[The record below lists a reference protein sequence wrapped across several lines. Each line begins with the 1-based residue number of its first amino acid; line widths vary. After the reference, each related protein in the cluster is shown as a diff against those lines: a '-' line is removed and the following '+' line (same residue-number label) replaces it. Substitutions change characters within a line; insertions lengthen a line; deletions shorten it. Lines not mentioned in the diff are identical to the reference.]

1 MEQEGVGALAH
12 QFVDV
17 LRIAC
22 GTQSRGNQ
30 RLRFATGEQC
40 GTMSTR
46 QYAGTNVQTTDHVF
60 FAAIDTRL
68 ACQYAATNH
77 VFLDGV
83 QDFTQLVSVQGFI
96 FSNQRGDGFRF
107 DHVNLSVT
115 LLFVGDTVSIA
126 QTGFSQ
132 RSHARVQRFVDRFRL
147 PVPTRFT
154 GFFHQV
160 VDVLNNNLLLLVAED
175 HRAQHLVFAQQ
186 FRFGFHHQHGRFGTG
201 NHQVQF
207 AGLQFFLGWV
217 QYVLVV
223 DVTHARS
230 ADWAIERNTRQR
242 QRSGSTDHRDDVW
255 VNLRV
260 NGNDG
265 GDNLNFVNE
274 AFREQ
279 RANRAVNQ
287 TRDQGFAFAWTA
299 FTTEETTRDFTGSV
313 GTLLVVNGQ
322 REKVLAWLR
331 FFLTHNGNEYRSVI
345 HANHHS
351 GRCLARHHAG
361 FQGHGMLAVL
371 EFTNDRIKQNS
382 ILFIYKSRHIH
393 DIASIDPIF
402 CILATNDNL
411 YPPLRMKPLISRAN
425 LCMKIITSNNT

>member
-1 MEQEGVGALAH
+1 M
-12 QFVDV
+12 
-17 LRIAC
+17 
-22 GTQSRGNQ
+22 
-30 RLRFATGEQC
+30 
-40 GTMSTR
+40 
-46 QYAGTNVQTTDHVF
+46 
-60 FAAIDTRL
+60 
-68 ACQYAATNH
+68 
-77 VFLDGV
+77 
-83 QDFTQLVSVQGFI
+83 QDFTQFVSVQGFI
-96 FSNQRGDGFRF
+96 FCNQRSDGFRF
-107 DHVNLSVT
+107 DHINLSVT

-126 QTGFSQ
+126 QAGFSQ
-132 RSHARVQRFVDRFRL
+132 RSNARVQRFVDGFRL
-147 PVPTRFT
+147 PVPTWFT

-160 VDVLNNNLLLLVAED
+160 VDVLDNNLLLLVAKD

-186 FRFGFHHQHGRFGTG
+186 FRFGFHHQYGRFGTG
-201 NHQVQF
+201 HNQIQF
-207 AGLQFFLGWV
+207 AGLQLFLGRV

-223 DVTHARS
+223 DVTHARG
-230 ADWAIERNTRQR
+230 ADWAIERNTRQG
-242 QRSGSTDHRDDVW
+242 QRCGSADHRDDIR

-260 NGNDG
+260 NGNHG
-265 GDNLNFVNE
+265 GDNLYFVNE

-287 TRDQGFAFAWTA
+287 TRDQGFAFAWAA

-313 GTLLVVNGQ
+313 GALLVVNRQ

-331 FFLTHNGNEYRSVI
+331 FFLAHNGHEYRSVI

-382 ILFIYKSRHIH
+382 ILFIYKSRHIY
-393 DIASIDPIF
+393 DIASIDPIL